1 MKICKN
7 CNSKIEDD
15 ALVCPYCGCVTK
27 KGGKTAVV
35 SNEQSDIRNDTVKPQ
50 KKRKTWL
57 WILGWIFIFPVP
69 LTILMLRNQRMNKV
83 IKYVIIANAWILYL
97 IIGIS
102 CSSKN
107 STATQ
112 NSGTLTK
119 YTVESSSENIKS
131 LSFSKTD
138 DVMVRVGK
146 TSTPRY
152 LKVDVKLQRN
162 FSADDIVF
170 VSENPEIATITFES
184 NMSNIS
190 TWLYFDITGISGGET
205 NVYATSKDGSIKS
218 ESIHVIVPDPIGVD
232 SIELQGYKTELCIS
246 QTTSAKVTISPYN
259 AEDKALVWT
268 SSNET
273 VATVDENG
281 KVTAI
286 GDGTATISASANS
299 GVVASFDVNVDSTKT
314 LMKLNVKYPREDDVN
329 IGDDW
334 SYDIQVNGERAYS
347 EMGIAV
353 GETLNFYAQFTES
366 DDNPDVGSAKAA
378 HTVTVEDISNGFE
391 VSMDVYV
398 SENGGKNSGKS
409 AHFVVTFTFSP
420 N

>member
-1 MKICKN
+1 MHYDIAQDYICS
-7 CNSKIEDD
+7 CVLRIAREMFALLPIEKVIIH
-15 ALVCPYCGCVTK
+15 AM
-27 KGGKTAVV
+27 
-35 SNEQSDIRNDTVKPQ
+35 DTVQ
-50 KKRKTWL
+50 DAA
-57 WILGWIFIFPVP
+57 G
-69 LTILMLRNQRMNKV
+69 NK
-83 IKYVIIANAWILYL
+83 Y
-97 IIGIS
+97 
-102 CSSKN
+102 
-107 STATQ
+107 
-112 NSGTLTK
+112 
-119 YTVESSSENIKS
+119 
-131 LSFSKTD
+131 
-138 DVMVRVGK
+138 
-146 TSTPRY
+146 
-152 LKVDVKLQRN
+152 
-162 FSADDIVF
+162 
-170 VSENPEIATITFES
+170 
-184 NMSNIS
+184 
-190 TWLYFDITGISGGET
+190 
-205 NVYATSKDGSIKS
+205 
-218 ESIHVIVPDPIGVD
+218 
-232 SIELQGYKTELCIS
+232 
-246 QTTSAKVTISPYN
+246 
-259 AEDKALVWT
+259 
-268 SSNET
+268 NET

-299 GVVASFDVNVDSTKT
+299 GVVASFDVNVDGTKT